1 MKKLVLLIILLAILS
16 INVAALKIVNTE
28 AVGRNPVIYG
38 STVVFETSEKD
49 INQDLNNDG
58 DTKDKVIRYYDV
70 DSGET
75 FNTEI
80 AGENPSIFAQYIAF
94 ETSEE
99 AQSADLNADGDTAD
113 NIILYYSLR
122 DKKVI
127 STTAEGKRPSL
138 FNDFIAFSTLES
150 LIGIDY
156 NNDGDQQD
164 EIIRFYKISTKELT
178 NTRAVGINPAVSNKY
193 IIFETF
199 EKDEGKDLNKDDD
212 KNDVVLRYYI
222 MESGKTLST
231 FTPGQK
237 PNMNEES
244 VATFTSYDNGGFLY
258 YYSVPTEELTKTEI
272 KGKDPSITNNLIAFT
287 QNEKLAVYDTDK
299 GTFAITDVYGDS
311 PTVFENKLAFSTN
324 EALTGDLNKDGD
336 SADSVIRIVLG
347 EDSDADGVFDFVDNC
362 PDEANEN
369 QTDEDKDGKGDAYDE
384 DTIKKTTEQNAKLKE
399 EQKIEDEQ
407 EENAKLKPAEQI
419 KATTTSETQETKTS
433 EPKPL
438 PQPKS
443 FTVTKKKGPGF
454 FTWLLIFLAI
464 IAGAGCIVYAAVFGL
479 GKKKRKF
486 KF

>member
-1 MKKLVLLIILLAILS
+1 MKKLVLLIIVLVILS

-28 AVGRNPVIYG
+28 SVGRSPIIYG

-49 INQDLNNDG
+49 INKDLNNDG

-75 FNTEI
+75 FNTGI

-99 AQSADLNADGDTAD
+99 AQNADLNADNDTAD

-122 DKKVI
+122 DRKVI

-138 FNDFIAFSTLES
+138 FSDFIAFSTPES
-150 LIGIDY
+150 LMGIDY

-178 NTRAVGINPAVSNKY
+178 NTRAAGINPAVSDRY

-199 EKDEGKDLNKDDD
+199 EKDDDKDLNKDDD

-244 VATFTSYDNGGFLY
+244 VATFTSYDNGELLY
-258 YYSVPTEELTKTEI
+258 YYSVPTSELTKTEI
-272 KGKDPSITNNLIAFT
+272 KGKDPSITNNIIAFT
-287 QNEKLAVYDTDK
+287 QNEKLAAYDTDK
-299 GTFAITDVYGDS
+299 ETFAITDVYGNS
-311 PTVFENKLAFSTN
+311 PSVFENKLAFSTN

-347 EDSDADGVFDFVDNC
+347 EDPDADGVFDFVDNC
-362 PDEANEN
+362 PDKANEN
-369 QTDEDKDGKGDAYDE
+369 QTDEDKDGKGDACDE
-384 DTIKKTTEQNAKLKE
+384 DTIKKTAEERAKLNE
-399 EQKIEDEQ
+399 EKKI
-407 EENAKLKPAEQI
+407 EENAKLQEEPKPAEQI
-419 KATTTSETQETKTS
+419 KATTTSEAQEAKTS

-443 FTVTKKKGPGF
+443 FTVTKKKGPGL

-464 IAGAGCIVYAAVFGL
+464 VAGAGCIVYAAVFGL